1 MKLKPDKY
9 IVIFSLLCI
18 SAIASAQKL
27 YVKAFGKSSGRPLIF
42 LHGGPGYNCANF
54 EATTAKRL
62 ADSGYYVIVYD
73 RRGEGR
79 SMDSNAKF
87 TFDQTLGDI
96 NSICKQY
103 GISKVS
109 LIGHSF
115 GGIVAVKYAARFP
128 QNVSSVFLVGAPV
141 SLQETFQTIINSS
154 SEIYK
159 ARKDTQ
165 ALRELERIE
174 KLDKSSDD
182 FFSACFAQAG
192 KNRFYSPKNPGEEM
206 KAIYKTLWKDSL
218 VRWTFRLE
226 IEAPSGFHKN
236 EHYTM
241 IDLGQEIKNLVSEKL
256 PLYGLYGKDDGL
268 FSAKQV
274 NDLAGIIGKENVK
287 YIDNCSHNVFI
298 DQQTIFIEALREWMK

>member
-1 MKLKPDKY
+1 MKSNPAKY
-9 IVIFSLLCI
+9 ILIFFLLCA
-18 SAIASAQKL
+18 SAIAFAQKL
-27 YVKAFGKSSGRPLIF
+27 YVKAFGKSGDKPVIF

-62 ADSGYYVIVYD
+62 SENGFFVIVYD

-79 SMDSNAKF
+79 SNDSTARF
-87 TFDQTLGDI
+87 TFDQTNEDI
-96 NSICKQY
+96 NAIYRQY
-103 GISKVS
+103 NVSKAS

-115 GGIVAVKYAARFP
+115 GGIVAVKYAAKFP
-128 QNVSSVFLVGAPV
+128 QNVSSIFFVGAPV
-141 SLQETFQTIINSS
+141 SLQESFQTIIDSS
-154 SEIYK
+154 REIYK

-165 ALRELERIE
+165 ALRELDRIE
-174 KLDKSSDD
+174 KLDRSSDD
-182 FFSACFAQAG
+182 FFSECFTQAG

-226 IEAPSGFHKN
+226 TAAPSGFHKN

-241 IDLGQEIKNLVSEKL
+241 LDLKQEIKNLVSKKL
-256 PLYGLYGKDDGL
+256 PLYGLYGRDDGL
-268 FSAKQV
+268 FSPKQV
-274 NDLAGIIGKENVK
+274 KDLADMIGNENVK

-298 DQQTIFIEALREWMK
+298 DRQTIFIEALHEWMR